1 MSTEWSPLV
10 SIDTGDGVSAKSR
23 ILFTDYRPTYRPI
36 VDRQVDRVSTTLDRY
51 VGRVSIAGIDRHSTA
66 GAFSTYDPIIFV
78 VQFPRWHGLNL
89 KIKDFSKEAVHQ
101 IVYRYFLSSVFFL
114 CDFRNTWSLF
124 VVRYFLDLVRN
135 SSAPFILVFT
145 VVIRYKRL

>member
-23 ILFTDYRPTYRPI
+23 ILFTDYRPTYRPS

-66 GAFSTYDPIIFV
+66 GAFSTHNPIYENKQPTEIL
-78 VQFPRWHGLNL
+78 QH
-89 KIKDFSKEAVHQ
+89 
-101 IVYRYFLSSVFFL
+101 
-114 CDFRNTWSLF
+114 
-124 VVRYFLDLVRN
+124 LDHHYT
-135 SSAPFILVFT
+135 A
-145 VVIRYKRL
+145 